1 LAAAFSAIEKGT
13 SMKVVLFC
21 GGLGLRMGEE
31 SVRTPKPMVPVGSR
45 PILWHIMKYFAHFG
59 HKDFIICLGHQ
70 PEVIK
75 EYFLKYNEALSND
88 FILSGNSREVEVLRS
103 DMDDWRITFVDTGAQ
118 SNIGERLSR
127 VRSYLEGEEVFLAHY
142 GDTLTDAPLPTLIR
156 ELEDSDAVAN
166 FLCVRPLTYSF
177 HTVELE
183 ATGGRVT
190 SIKDIPAS
198 DIWIN
203 GGFFVLRRQIFD
215 YMRPGE
221 ELVHEPFQRLIGD
234 NALIAHRYEGFWAPM
249 DTLKD
254 RQNLQILTERG
265 TPPWAV
271 WAGAGAGDP
280 VDSLVGTLSDD
291 TPSAEGG

>member
-1 LAAAFSAIEKGT
+1 
-13 SMKVVLFC
+13 MKVVLFC

-31 SVRTPKPMVPVGSR
+31 SGRTPKPMVPVGSR

-75 EYFLKYNEALSND
+75 EYFLRYNEALSND
-88 FILSGNSREVEVLRS
+88 FILSSNGQVEVLRS
-103 DMDDWRITFVDTGAQ
+103 DMDDWRITFVDTGLQ

-127 VRSYLEGEEVFLAHY
+127 VRDYLEGEEVFLAHY
-142 GDTLTDAPLPTLIR
+142 GDTLTDAHLPTLIR
-156 ELEDSDAVAN
+156 EREEAGAVAN
-166 FLCVRPLTYSF
+166 FLCVRPITYSF
-177 HTVELE
+177 HTVELGG
-183 ATGGRVT
+183 ADGRVV

-203 GGFFVLRRQIFD
+203 GGFFVLQRRIFD
-215 YMRPGE
+215 YMQPGE
-221 ELVHEPFQRLIGD
+221 ELVHAPFQRLIAD
-234 NALIAHRYEGFWAPM
+234 DALIGHRHEGFWAPM

-271 WAGAGAGDP
+271 WAQQGAPVGAGR
-280 VDSLVGTLSDD
+280 S
-291 TPSAEGG
+291 